1 MPDNLTSEN
10 LVGLLADDRI
20 LLVGGGKMGM
30 ALLDGWLAAGLSPQQ
45 FAVQEPHPSDA
56 LKATG
61 VSLSPDD
68 SFAPSLTVLAI
79 KPQMVGDVLP
89 QLTLP
94 DGSLVV
100 SLMAGVAVDSIKT
113 LLGKSGDVTVKCIRT
128 MPNTPASIGK
138 GITALFAET
147 AVESGERDK
156 AAALLA
162 AVGETVWLD
171 NEAMIDAVTAISG
184 SGPAY
189 VFYLAE
195 AMSAAGQVLG
205 MKEDM
210 AQKLAMQTIIGAAAM
225 LDNPQADASELRR
238 NVTSPGGTTQAA
250 LDVLMA
256 EDGMSGLMR
265 RATQNAAERA
275 RELAQLAADKSD

>member
-1 MPDNLTSEN
+1 MPDNLTSDN
-10 LVGLLADDRI
+10 LTDLLADDRI

-61 VSLSPDD
+61 VSLSLDD

-89 QLTLP
+89 QLSLP

-113 LLGKSGDVTVKCIRT
+113 LLGKSGDVAVKCIRT

-138 GITALFAET
+138 GITALFAEA
-147 AVESGERDK
+147 AVEAVERGK